1 MIDVAEVIQMKK
13 MFMIALLT
21 ILCGC
26 GKEDKV
32 ESEGTYQNAKGETTT
47 AKVTFVDDKIK
58 EIYLDETTGD
68 TTKKTL
74 KDAYDMREASAI
86 GKNWDEQVAF
96 LESYIKRN
104 GIEKIQLD
112 ASGKAMNE
120 DILTGCTI
128 SIDGYIK
135 AIENAKSKL
144 NQ

>member
-1 MIDVAEVIQMKK
+1 ML
-13 MFMIALLT
+13 FR
-21 ILCGC
+21 
-26 GKEDKV
+26 
-32 ESEGTYQNAKGETTT
+32 S
-47 AKVTFVDDKIK
+47 
-58 EIYLDETTGD
+58 
-68 TTKKTL
+68 
-74 KDAYDMREASAI
+74 REASAI

-96 LESYIKRN
+96 LENYIKRN